1 MFTKIVCISNIE
13 LGFDTK
19 GKPTCKTLPITI
31 GKTYEVISEFDRN
44 VSRKRK
50 EKFYLL
56 KSDDDAKDSIFLIYP
71 TSHFVPLDVWREMR
85 INKII

>member
-1 MFTKIVCISNIE
+1 
-13 LGFDTK
+13 
-19 GKPTCKTLPITI
+19 
-31 GKTYEVISEFDRN
+31 
-44 VSRKRK
+44 VSRKRN

-71 TSHFVPLDVWREMR
+71 TSNFVPLDVWREMR